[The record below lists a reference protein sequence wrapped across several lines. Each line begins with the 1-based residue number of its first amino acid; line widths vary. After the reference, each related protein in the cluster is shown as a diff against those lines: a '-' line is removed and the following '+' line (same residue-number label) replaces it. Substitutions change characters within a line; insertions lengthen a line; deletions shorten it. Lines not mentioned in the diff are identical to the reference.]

1 VCVCD
6 SIHAVRARV
15 ILFCVVVT
23 NLFLFFLNFSLSDS
37 PKSWHP
43 PPLFMQ
49 LIGSKKRRLSPKRIC
64 VAFFFH
70 FTDFSLEFR
79 GTVAAGYLFLHFL
92 HVVCIYTHTHTHT
105 HARALF
111 ILSAFTTEPSC
122 SASACFFFIT
132 GREKQALFCARARV
146 EDYYFNEQ
154 SSSSFGASADTYH
167 IYTFRV

>member
-1 VCVCD
+1 MCVCVCVCD

-105 HARALF
+105 RARTIYFERVHNGAELFRERVLFFYNWAGKASSLLRARA
-111 ILSAFTTEPSC
+111 
-122 SASACFFFIT
+122 
-132 GREKQALFCARARV
+132 G
-146 EDYYFNEQ
+146 
-154 SSSSFGASADTYH
+154 
-167 IYTFRV
+167 